1 MPAFLSDPMMI
12 EQITV
17 LIILGVSLILFI
29 QDRWRYDVVS
39 LLILLSLILIGSLS
53 YQTAFSNFGHPAI
66 IIVASMFVMARAL
79 TQSGI
84 VDTIVGKLTFLH
96 TRPIYALAVLVVLCT
111 TISAFVN
118 NVGALV
124 MVMPIA
130 IYLAKK
136 SHTPISLFLLPL
148 AFASHLGGYL
158 TLIGTPRNILISDF
172 REQTLGVPYQMFDF
186 FNVGVFIAVTGVLFL
201 IFLGWRIIP
210 IRNKETDVDAPIRIY
225 TTEVTVAEKAKIT
238 KLTIEK
244 MELAVNKTIT
254 VVGLL
259 NEGGTIIPLEQSYKP
274 QAYDTLLLRGDA
286 ESLTQFVEKY
296 DLELTG
302 LRAVESHIASDDEYR
317 TVEAVVTPYATI
329 LAKSWNKINLHDRFG
344 VNFIALARR
353 NFTPTKPLSD
363 TPLASGDILMLQGRV
378 ASIKQTLSS
387 MNCMMVTDEAPTLGR
402 TRTMIGTL
410 IVFLGAIILA
420 TLEIFP
426 VSLVLLTGAIIMI
439 LTNMIS
445 IKQAYQSI
453 DVAVLM
459 LLAGMISLGDA
470 IQSSGADETLAN
482 LLLSLNGHVGP
493 IMMLIVVLIAT
504 AVLSDFMNTTAA
516 LVVMAPIAITI
527 AQTIG
532 VSVDPFLMIVAIGAS
547 SSYITPIGHESNALV
562 MHQGGYKFTDY
573 IRVGLPL
580 EIIEFTVSI
589 PLVLYFWPL

>member
-1 MPAFLSDPMMI
+1 MPAFLLDPMMI

-84 VDTIVGKLTFLH
+84 VDSIVGKLTFLH
-96 TRPIYALAVLVVLCT
+96 NRPIYALALLIVLCT

-136 SHTPISLFLLPL
+136 SHTPISVFLLPL

-172 REQTLGVPYQMFDF
+172 REQALGIPYQMFDF
-186 FNVGVFIAVTGVLFL
+186 FHVGVFIAISGVLFL

-210 IRNKETDVDAPIRIY
+210 IRNKEANNDAPIRIY
-225 TTEVTVAEKAKIT
+225 TTEVTVTEKAKIT
-238 KLTIEK
+238 KLTIER
-244 MELAVNKTIT
+244 MEAATNKTVT

-259 NEGGTIIPLEQSYKP
+259 TEGEVISLVKTYKP
-274 QAYDTLLLRGDA
+274 RAYDTLLLRGDA

-317 TVEAVVTPYATI
+317 TIEAVVTPYATI
-329 LAKSWNKINLHDRFG
+329 LAKSWDKIALHDRFG

-353 NFTPTKPLSD
+353 NFEPTKPLAD

-387 MNCMMVTDEAPTLGR
+387 MNCMMVTEEALTLGR

-410 IVFLGAIILA
+410 LVFFGAIILA
-420 TLEIFP
+420 TWGIFP
-426 VSLVLLTGAIIMI
+426 IAPVLLTAAVIMI

-493 IMMLIVVLIAT
+493 ITMLIVVLIAT
-504 AVLSDFMNTTAA
+504 AFLSDFMNTTAA

-532 VSVDPFLMIVAIGAS
+532 VSIDPFLMIVAIGAS

>member
-1 MPAFLSDPMMI
+1 MPAFPFDPMMI

-53 YQTAFSNFGHPAI
+53 YETAFSNFGHPAI

-84 VDTIVGKLTFLH
+84 VDSIVGKLTFLH
-96 TRPIYALAVLVVLCT
+96 NRPIYALAVLVILCT
-111 TISAFVN
+111 SISAFVN

-136 SHTPISLFLLPL
+136 SRTPISVFLLPL

-172 REQTLGVPYQMFDF
+172 REQTLGIPYQMFDF
-186 FNVGVFIAVTGVLFL
+186 FHVGIFIAISGVLFL

-210 IRNKETDVDAPIRIY
+210 IRNKETNLDVPIRVY
-225 TTEVTVAEKAKIT
+225 TTEVTVTEKAKIT
-238 KLTIEK
+238 KLTISKIE
-244 MELAVNKTIT
+244 ASVNKSVT

-259 NEGGTIIPLEQSYKP
+259 TEGTITPLEETYRP
-274 QAYDTLLLRGDA
+274 EAYDTLILRGDS

-296 DLELTG
+296 NLELTG

-329 LAKSWNKINLHDRFG
+329 LAKSWNKINLQDRFG

-353 NFTPTKPLSD
+353 NFTATKPLAD

-378 ASIKQTLSS
+378 ASIKQTLQS

-410 IVFLGAIILA
+410 VVFFGAIILA

-426 VSLVLLTGAIIMI
+426 VALVLLTGALIMI

-493 IMMLIVVLIAT
+493 ITMLIVVLVAT

-532 VSVDPFLMIVAIGAS
+532 VSIDPFLMIVAIGAS

-580 EIIEFTVSI
+580 EVIEFAVSI

>member
-1 MPAFLSDPMMI
+1 MPALPFDPMMI

-39 LLILLSLILIGSLS
+39 LLILLSLILVGSLS

-96 TRPIYALAVLVVLCT
+96 NRPIVALGVLVVLCT
-111 TISAFVN
+111 AISAFVN

-130 IYLAKK
+130 IFLAKK
-136 SHTPISLFLLPL
+136 SHTPISVFLLPL

-158 TLIGTPRNILISDF
+158 TLIGTPRNLLISDF
-172 REQTLGVPYQMFDF
+172 REEALGIPYQMFDF
-186 FNVGVFIAVTGVLFL
+186 FNVGIFIALTGVLFL
-201 IFLGWRIIP
+201 IFIGWRIIP
-210 IRNKETDVDAPIRIY
+210 IRNKETNNDAPIRIY
-225 TTEVTVAEKAKIT
+225 TTEVTVSEKAKIT

-244 MELAVNKTIT
+244 IETVANKNIT

-259 NEGGTIIPLEQSYKP
+259 TEAGVATLEKTYKP
-274 QAYDTLLLRGDA
+274 KALDTLLLRGDA

-296 DLELTG
+296 NLELTG

-317 TVEAVVTPYATI
+317 TIEAVVTPYATI
-329 LAKSWNKINLHDRFG
+329 LAKSWNNISLQDRFG

-353 NFTPTKPLSD
+353 NFFPAKRLAD

-387 MNCMMVTDEAPTLGR
+387 MNCMMVTEEALTLGR

-410 IVFLGAIILA
+410 VVFFGAIILA
-420 TLEIFP
+420 TLDIFP
-426 VSLVLLTGAIIMI
+426 VAPVLLTAAVLMI

-482 LLLSLNGHVGP
+482 LLLSLNGYVGP
-493 IMMLIVVLIAT
+493 VTMLVVVLLAT
-504 AVLSDFMNTTAA
+504 ALLSDFMNTTAA

-532 VSVDPFLMIVAIGAS
+532 VSIDPFLMIVAIGAS

-580 EIIEFTVSI
+580 ELIEFAVSI

>member
-1 MPAFLSDPMMI
+1 MPAFLLDPLMV
-12 EQITV
+12 EQISV
-17 LIILGVSLILFI
+17 LIILGVSLILFV
-29 QDRWRYDVVS
+29 QDKWRYDIVS

-79 TQSGI
+79 TQSGL
-84 VDTIVGKLTFLH
+84 VDAIVGKLTFLH
-96 TRPIYALAVLVVLCT
+96 HRPIYALAVLVTLCT
-111 TISAFVN
+111 SISAFVN

-136 SHTPISLFLLPL
+136 SKTPISLFLLPL

-172 REQTLGVPYQMFDF
+172 REEALGIPYQMFDF
-186 FNVGVFIAVTGVLFL
+186 FNVGFFIAISGILFL
-201 IFLGWRIIP
+201 IFIGWRIIP
-210 IRNKETDVDAPIRIY
+210 IRNKEADLDTPIRIY
-225 TTEVTVAEKAKIT
+225 TTEVTVGEKNKIT

-244 MELAVNKTIT
+244 IEAANKSISI
-254 VVGLL
+254 VGLFT
-259 NEGGTIIPLEQSYKP
+259 ETGITQVEKTYKP
-274 QAYDTLLLRGDA
+274 QAFDTLVLQADA

-296 DLELTG
+296 NLELTG
-302 LRAVESHIASDDEYR
+302 LRAIESHIESDDEYR
-317 TVEAVVTPYATI
+317 TIEAVVTPYATI
-329 LAKSWNKINLHDRFG
+329 LAKSWDKISLQDRFG

-353 NFTPTKPLSD
+353 NFTPNKALSD
-363 TPLASGDILMLQGRV
+363 TPLSSGDILMLQGRV
-378 ASIKQTLSS
+378 ASIKQTLQT

-410 IVFLGAIILA
+410 VVFFGAIILA

-426 VSLVLLTGAIIMI
+426 VALVLLTGALIMI

-493 IMMLIVVLIAT
+493 ITMLVVVLIAT

-532 VSVDPFLMIVAIGAS
+532 VSIDPFLMIVAIGAS

-580 EIIEFTVSI
+580 EAIEFAVSI

>member
-1 MPAFLSDPMMI
+1 MLAFLSDPVLV
-12 EQITV
+12 EQFTV
-17 LIILGVSLILFI
+17 LIILGVALILFI

-39 LLILLSLILIGSLS
+39 LLILLSLILIGSVS
-53 YQTAFSNFGHPAI
+53 YETTFSNFGHPAI

-96 TRPIYALAVLVVLCT
+96 HRPILGLAVLVVLCT
-111 TISAFVN
+111 SISAFVN

-130 IYLAKK
+130 IFLAKK
-136 SHTPISLFLLPL
+136 SKTPISLFLLPL

-172 REQTLGVPYQMFDF
+172 REEALGIPFQMFDF
-186 FNVGVFIAVTGVLFL
+186 FHVGIFIAIAGVLFL
-201 IFLGWRIIP
+201 TFIGWRIIP
-210 IRNKETDVDAPIRIY
+210 IRNKEAESDAPIRIY
-225 TTEVTVAEKAKIT
+225 TTEVTVSEKNKIT
-238 KLTIEK
+238 KQTVAKIEAQNP
-244 MELAVNKTIT
+244 AVR

-259 NEGGTIIPLEQSYKP
+259 GEAGIESVAPDYKP
-274 QAYDTLLLRGDA
+274 KAFDTLFLQADA
-286 ESLTQFVEKY
+286 DALTQFVEKY
-296 DLELTG
+296 NLELTG

-317 TVEAVVTPYATI
+317 TIEAVVTPYATI
-329 LAKSWNKINLHDRFG
+329 LGKTWNKIALHDRFG
-344 VNFIALARR
+344 VNFIAVARR
-353 NFTPTKPLSD
+353 NFSPKEQLAD
-363 TPLASGDILMLQGRV
+363 TRLTSGDILMLQGRV

-387 MNCMMVTDEAPTLGR
+387 MNCMMVTEEALTLGR

-410 IVFLGAIILA
+410 VVFFGAIILA
-420 TLEIFP
+420 TLEVFP
-426 VSLVLLTGAIIMI
+426 VAPILLAGALIMI

-445 IKQAYQSI
+445 IKQAYESI
-453 DVAVLM
+453 DVAVLI

-470 IQSSGADETLAN
+470 IQSSGADATLAN
-482 LLLSLNGHVGP
+482 LLLNLNDYVGP
-493 IMMLIVVLIAT
+493 VVMLIVVLLAT

-532 VSVDPFLMIVAIGAS
+532 VSIDPFLMIVAIGAS

-580 EIIEFTVSI
+580 ELIEFAVSI